1 MQFLLFL
8 AVLLLVVFVIYA
20 KKSTFSKKAKAG
32 LFIFLLILVGL
43 AWRYEAQS
51 RENSEENR
59 MMISAFKQGKTLY
72 CDGREISSSTFV
84 FVSGTLSFIANDKN
98 QNDRGIVIDMATCK
112 LEKVKVTP

>member
-8 AVLLLVVFVIYA
+8 AVVLLVVSVIYA

-32 LFIFLLILVGL
+32 LFSFLVVLIGI
-43 AWRYEAQS
+43 AWWYEANN
-51 RENSEENR
+51 RENSEANR

-72 CDGREISSSTFV
+72 CDGREISLETFV

-98 QNDRGIVIDMATCK
+98 PNDKGIVIDMATCK
-112 LEKVKVTP
+112 LEKEKVTP